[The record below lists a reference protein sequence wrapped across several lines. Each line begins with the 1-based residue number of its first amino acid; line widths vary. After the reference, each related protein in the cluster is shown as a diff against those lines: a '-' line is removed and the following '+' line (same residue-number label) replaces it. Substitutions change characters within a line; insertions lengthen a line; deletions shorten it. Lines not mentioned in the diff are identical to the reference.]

1 MSTCNRFKTDRMTR
15 IKQYEGAYNGQLK
28 EQMRR
33 MFNIPFPVFSGLVD
47 ALVADFNDP
56 INLVFKENDP
66 ADYNPIRKV
75 QAAWD
80 KQVGSLYKDAMWKM
94 KLQLD
99 RFNAIMSGR
108 GILKFYTESDPKFR
122 AVFNVINYQNF
133 IFEPQGGWH
142 LENHLFCGED
152 NIQKTDKELED
163 AANDGLYYADTVDWI
178 LNNKASDQYKDMW
191 KGQADFDIFSQYKA
205 MGLDP
210 ESENY
215 VGQFCIYGAEIDL
228 TYEGERYYL
237 FFDPWTQKPLR
248 AEKLEDMTESNLYQY
263 VSWAT
268 HPNQKNFLSKS
279 YADDFYP
286 IHEGTGRLLNQELT
300 GREMV
305 NNPATFYDP
314 QMYPDVNKLDKIGY
328 RPGLLVPGNTAT
340 ANGVKK
346 LSDGVYQFSRGE
358 VKGTL
363 DILGWMQ
370 TNLTQLSG
378 VYEANQAGGK
388 GSSGGKGAQVQ
399 YALLQ
404 QAQKRL
410 SPRSDSYSQAY
421 SEIGFR
427 FMEGLK
433 ENMPASMWVRM
444 AGNTGYGAWDELKRS
459 DLNFKDKVSITIIN
473 VLEADKDNV
482 LGKDQR
488 LKWLQT
494 VLPNQFLV
502 QQYNP
507 KVLAEMSARDIGG
520 LKDEMI
526 TDLMDTT
533 NFATKDVMSQ
543 ADYAINQLVKG
554 KMPEVCYQ
562 ANLAF
567 LRRILDF
574 EKAHMTTLKEK
585 HLLFDQYISA
595 HKQIVT
601 ENMASLAQQL
611 KLQNTQ
617 AMPQNGQP
625 AQGQQGQGQPQD
637 QQQPQGQG
645 QPQQQPQQT
654 PQTQPTSNIQGPQR
668 QMADMSVGGGQ

>member
-1 MSTCNRFKTDRMTR
+1 MLPYDKAEKLVANAVKMLETCNRFKTDRMTQ
-15 IKQYEGAYNGQLK
+15 IKQYEAAYNGKLR
-28 EQMRR
+28 EQQRR

-56 INLVFKENDP
+56 INLIFKENDP

-75 QAAWD
+75 QATWD

-99 RFNAIMSGR
+99 HFNAIMSGR
-108 GILKFYTESDPKFR
+108 GILKFYTESDPKFKS
-122 AVFNVINYQNF
+122 VFNVINYQNF

-142 LENHLFCGED
+142 TENHLFVGED

-163 AANDGLYYADTVDWI
+163 GANDGLYYSDSVDW
-178 LNNKASDQYKDMW
+178 LLRNKASDEYKNMWLGNASFDM
-191 KGQADFDIFSQYKA
+191 FSQYKA

-210 ESENY
+210 ESESY
-215 VGQFCIYGAEIDL
+215 VGQFCIYGCELDL

-237 FFDPWTQKPLR
+237 FFDPWTKRPLR
-248 AEKLEDMTESNLYQY
+248 AEKLEDITESNLYQY

-268 HPNQKNFLSKS
+268 HPNQKNFLSKAYS
-279 YADDFYP
+279 DDFYP
-286 IHEGTGRLLNQELT
+286 IHEGTARLLNQELT

-314 QMYPDVNKLDKIGY
+314 TIYPDVNKLDKIGY
-328 RPGLLVPGNTAT
+328 RPGLLVPGNTE
-340 ANGVKK
+340 NGVKK

-388 GSSGGKGAQVQ
+388 SGGSGKGAQVQ

-404 QAQKRL
+404 QAQKRIG
-410 SPRSDSYSQAY
+410 PKSDSYSQAY

-444 AGNTGYGAWDELKRS
+444 AGNVGYGAWDELKRS

-473 VLEADKDNV
+473 VTEQDKDNV
-482 LGKDQR
+482 LGKDQK

-494 VLPNQFLV
+494 ILGNEILV

-507 KVLAEMSARDIGG
+507 KKLAEMSARDMGG
-520 LKDEMI
+520 LKDETI
-526 TDLMDTT
+526 IDLMDTQ
-533 NFATKDVMSQ
+533 NYATKDLISR

-554 KMPEVCYQ
+554 KMPEICYD

-574 EKAHMTTLKEK
+574 EKIHFSTLKEK
-585 HLLFDQYISA
+585 HLLFDQYIKN
-595 HKQIVT
+595 HTQIVI

-611 KLQNTQ
+611 KLQNSQGTQ
-617 AMPQNGQP
+617 PGAGSPQGQP
-625 AQGQQGQGQPQD
+625 AQQP
-637 QQQPQGQG
+637 
-645 QPQQQPQQT
+645 
-654 PQTQPTSNIQGPQR
+654 PQTQPTSNIQGPHQ
-668 QMADMSVGGGQ
+668 QMQPMMAGGGQ